1 MKKPSAIETLNQDII
16 LLKAKRDDEFNML
29 KKQIH
34 ISYESIKPIN
44 LIKNAIKNV
53 TELPDIKE
61 GIGKV
66 AIGVAS
72 GYLVKNIIFRSS
84 YNPLKKL
91 AGIALQVLVTNVAA
105 KNSDKIK
112 ETGKGAFHLL
122 KSLIAPKK
130 KVFSDN

>member
-1 MKKPSAIETLNQDII
+1 MKKINATEKLNQDII
-16 LLKAKRDDEFNML
+16 LLKAKRDDEFIAL

-34 ISYESIKPIN
+34 TTYESIKPIN
-44 LIKNAIKNV
+44 LIKNAIKDV
-53 TELPDIKE
+53 TALPDIKE

-72 GYLVKNIIFRSS
+72 GYLVKNIVFRST

-91 AGIALQVLVTNVAA
+91 AGVALQVLVTNLAA

-112 ETGKGAFHLL
+112 ESGKGAFHFL
-122 KSLIAPKK
+122 KSLIASKK
-130 KVFSDN
+130 SGFSAN